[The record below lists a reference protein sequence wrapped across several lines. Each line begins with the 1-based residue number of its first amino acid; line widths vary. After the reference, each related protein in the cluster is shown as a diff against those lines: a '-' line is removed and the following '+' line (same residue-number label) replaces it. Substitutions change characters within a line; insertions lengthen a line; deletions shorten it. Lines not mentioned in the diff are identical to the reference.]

1 MEKESSPTAATPEKK
16 QTTTTPPSSQDLS
29 PNAMVQ
35 AAVANAM
42 QQQQQQKKKKK
53 NNKQSEEEDDSMEEE
68 TANKKRPRYY
78 EDDYLQPMED
88 IWSRHQ
94 KTGNRE
100 EAIQE
105 TWKLMSKYVD
115 ELIQDGIFAHQ
126 EWERT
131 QQKLKVAQEDSAAKT
146 RELERLRASD
156 QKARESIAVS
166 VIIFGTRRRRRI
178 NVLFPDSHL
187 LFFSPRICYAP
198 SKLPT
203 KRRGISPKPNWW
215 KLACGPT
222 SST

>member
-1 MEKESSPTAATPEKK
+1 MTNDDKEKESSPAAATPEKK

-35 AAVANAM
+35 AAVANAV
-42 QQQQQQKKKKK
+42 QQQQKKKKQ
-53 NNKQSEEEDDSMEEE
+53 NEEDDDSMEED

-94 KTGNRE
+94 KTGKRDE
-100 EAIQE
+100 VIQE

-178 NVLFPDSHL
+178 NVLCPDSHL
-187 LFFSPRICYAP
+187 PFFPTRICYAP

-203 KRRGISPKPNWW
+203 KRRGTSPKPNWW